1 MRLIY
6 FSAVPWA
13 SFAQRPH
20 EFVHWAQARLGA
32 RVLWVE
38 PYPVRFPTMQDL
50 SRPSV
55 RSSQDMEPPPWLEL
69 VTPHALPVEP
79 AAWGRSLNRALL
91 GSVLRSVARFAQA
104 DPHTVIAVG
113 KPSDLALQ
121 AMKMLEGLRC
131 VYDAMDDFPAF
142 HEGSARET
150 NARIE
155 REIVARCAACSTSS
169 SVIADRLCKGNSSVF
184 LVPNGLASARMPAP
198 RAEAAGDGNFGYVGT
213 LGAWFDRHWV
223 AELAQAWP
231 SRRIEIH
238 GPVFRAP
245 GVTLPSNVK
254 LGPALA
260 HDEALRTMATF
271 AAGLIPFQQNELTQ
285 SVDPV
290 KYYEYRGLGLPVIS
304 TPFGEMRRHAVEDAR
319 LLLAENP
326 ASCKQQVE
334 QLLGGSDTAESVA
347 AFRRANAWDVRF
359 ESLAAV
365 LGAPVPA

>member
-1 MRLIY
+1 MQLIY

-20 EFVHWAQARLGA
+20 EFVHWAHERLDA

-38 PYPVRFPTMQDL
+38 PYPVRFPMIQDF
-50 SRPSV
+50 SRPAV
-55 RSSQDMEPPPWLEL
+55 RSSQGMAPPPWLEL

-79 AAWGRSLNRALL
+79 AAWGRSLNRVLL
-91 GSVLRSVARFAQA
+91 GGVLRSAARFAEA
-104 DPHTVIAVG
+104 DSHTVIVVG

-142 HEGSARET
+142 HEGSARAT
-150 NARIE
+150 NAKIE

-169 SVIADRLCKGNSSVF
+169 SYLADRLRKGNVNIH
-184 LVPNGLASARMPAP
+184 LVPNGLASQRMPDP
-198 RAEAAGDGNFGYVGT
+198 RADAAGDASFGYIGT
-213 LGAWFDRHWV
+213 LGAWFDWQWI

-245 GVTLPSNVK
+245 DVALPANVK
-254 LGPALA
+254 LGPALP
-260 HDEALRTMATF
+260 HDRALRTMATF
-271 AAGLIPFQQNELTQ
+271 AAGLIPFQQSELTQ

-319 LLLAENP
+319 LLLTEQP
-326 ASCKQQVE
+326 ASCKEQVGR
-334 QLLGGSDTAESVA
+334 LLGGRDTAESVA
-347 AFRRANAWDVRF
+347 AFRQANAWDVRF
-359 ESLAAV
+359 EPLAAV
-365 LGAPVPA
+365 LGAPIPA